1 MQKAGN
7 QIKLVTYLPEDLL
20 NAVDAKRGII
30 PRSAY
35 IRQLMINDTGF
46 QPISKKP
53 ITSKTV

>member
-7 QIKLVTYLPEDLL
+7 QIKLVIYLPEDLL
-20 NAVDAKRGII
+20 NVVDTKRGII

-46 QPISKKP
+46 QSTPKKS